1 MSETRKTKGGA
12 LPRFPAQ
19 TGDLGKERKR
29 YGHDFPFFAWKIPAF
44 MPVHNARL
52 VILYIISAS
61 YGKNLCTVLYY
72 SH

>member
-1 MSETRKTKGGA
+1 
-12 LPRFPAQ
+12 
-19 TGDLGKERKR
+19 
-29 YGHDFPFFAWKIPAF
+29 